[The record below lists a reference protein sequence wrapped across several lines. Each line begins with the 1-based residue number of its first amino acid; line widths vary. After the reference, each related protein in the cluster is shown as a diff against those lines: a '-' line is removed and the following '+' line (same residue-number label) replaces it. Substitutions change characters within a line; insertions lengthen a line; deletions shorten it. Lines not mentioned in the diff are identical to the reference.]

1 MLETATHVD
10 IDVQPLADHGVLQ
23 QAPVANWSHP
33 APGALG
39 DCSAALTAFC
49 ASVEATSDP
58 WPACAATAPCA
69 LAAVS
74 WPPCMRQRVPLA
86 SIESWSS
93 SALESSAVMR
103 WTKERRRIG
112 FGTTRWQ

>member
-1 MLETATHVD
+1 MPETATHVD

-33 APGALG
+33 APGAFEEW
-39 DCSAALTAFC
+39 SAALTTFC

-58 WPACAATAPCA
+58 WPACAATAPRA

-74 WPPCMRQRVPLA
+74 WSPCTRQRVPLA

-93 SALESSAVMR
+93 RALESSAVMR

-112 FGTTRWQ
+112 FGSTRWQ

>member
-1 MLETATHVD
+1 MPETATHVD
-10 IDVQPLADHGVLQ
+10 IDVPPLADHGVLQ

-33 APGALG
+33 APGAFE
-39 DCSAALTAFC
+39 DWSAALTTFC

-58 WPACAATAPCA
+58 WPACAATAPRA

-74 WPPCMRQRVPLA
+74 WSPCTRQRVPLA

-93 SALESSAVMR
+93 RALESSAVMR

-112 FGTTRWQ
+112 FGSTRWQ

>member
-33 APGALG
+33 APGAFE
-39 DCSAALTAFC
+39 DWSAALTTFC
-49 ASVEATSDP
+49 ASVAATSDP
-58 WPACAATAPCA
+58 WPACAATAPRA

-74 WPPCMRQRVPLA
+74 WSPCTRQRVPLA

-93 SALESSAVMR
+93 RALESSAVMR

-112 FGTTRWQ
+112 FGSTRWQ